1 MDQKLEELEKRQER
15 ESNRA
20 FLSMLYVVGYLA
32 IPAGIGAWIGTWLD
46 ARYNSGHRFA
56 MLALFLAFILS
67 WTMII
72 MEYKRMTAR
81 LERLRDE
88 ERAIRRERKEHIA
101 NKQNRDNDFPL

>member
-32 IPAGIGAWIGTWLD
+32 IPAGIGAWVGTWLD
-46 ARYNSGHRFA
+46 QRYDSGHRFA
-56 MLALFLAFILS
+56 LLALFLAFILS

-72 MEYKRMTAR
+72 LEYKRMTAR
-81 LERLRDE
+81 LEALRDE
-88 ERAIRRERKEHIA
+88 ERALRRERKERIA
-101 NKQNRDNDFPL
+101 EKNNTDNES